1 MEKKKTM
8 KFVSPASRRLLYSS
22 LIIVSTLL
30 SFIVIVACAR
40 KNAEAQQ
47 MPPLKAQ
54 PTPQAV
60 VDEHIDALNH
70 CDWNRLMAQY
80 PENAEIFLPGGQVMK
95 GREQVGEMFRNA
107 IKPFKEG
114 GLCGVIF
121 TPQHTFVVDGT
132 VNAQWSANADFLA
145 EPYLGSDAYVTKDG
159 FMAAMV
165 TTFDRNQMKAK

>member
-1 MEKKKTM
+1 M
-8 KFVSPASRRLLYSS
+8 KFVSSLKPRSLYPA
-22 LIIVSTLL
+22 LIIISVLL
-30 SFIVIVACAR
+30 SFVIIAACAR
-40 KNAEAQQ
+40 QSAEGQK
-47 MPPLKAQ
+47 MPALKAQ

-60 VDEHIDALNH
+60 VDEHIDALNR

-107 IKPFKEG
+107 VKPFKDG

-121 TPQHTFVVDGT
+121 KPEHTFAVGGT
-132 VNAQWSANADFLA
+132 INAQWSASGDMLA

-159 FMAAMV
+159 YMAAMV
-165 TTFDRNQMKAK
+165 TTFDHSQMKAK

>member
-1 MEKKKTM
+1 M
-8 KFVSPASRRLLYSS
+8 KFLPSVNRRSLYAS
-22 LIIVSTLL
+22 LIAVSVLL
-30 SFIVIVACAR
+30 CFVVVAACAR
-40 KNAEAQQ
+40 QNAQAQQ

-54 PTPQAV
+54 PSPQAV

-107 IKPFKEG
+107 VKPFKEG

-121 TPQHTFVVDGT
+121 TPEHTFAVGGT
-132 VNAQWSANADFLA
+132 INAAWRATGDVLA

-165 TTFDRNQMKAK
+165 TTFDHSQMKGK